1 MLHIAFK
8 EVPKTLFTDVSVVQ
22 LFRRNLWKKKKSTT
36 KKNPKTQQN
45 KPNKPCLHQLLQTS
59 QTCMYLGKWT
69 LEQLFYL
76 LSRMPWLPLKEVEK
90 FPACKGEERKKMIHK
105 ENYSSAYTQLPQS
118 IHVIY

>member
-1 MLHIAFK
+1 MYQWCNYFAEIFG
-8 EVPKTLFTDVSVVQ
+8 E
-22 LFRRNLWKKKKSTT
+22 KKKKSTT

-76 LSRMPWLPLKEVEK
+76 LSQMPWLPLKEVEK